1 MATGGKPV
9 CRCNDLK
16 SKPRG
21 IVIVMA
27 DQSTYIAHELS
38 CSVTLPNLHKS
49 ERQVKNDP
57 LSNVMGEDHFRA
69 MLRMG
74 ARWHSRGLGLGKLE
88 AMHLKLGGRLL
99 HHQKRLD
106 CRSQESRE
114 KREGLTNRLDWVLF
128 VLEIKHP
135 CLELRFSILV
145 PQFPSLVDREN
156 VRLQACRKPGS
167 EYVRVGVSQMHPYF
181 VLFLVIIEFRHSSF
195 FRVQE

>member
-1 MATGGKPV
+1 MALERAGTGKVGG
-9 CRCNDLK
+9 D
-16 SKPRG
+16 
-21 IVIVMA
+21 A
-27 DQSTYIAHELS
+27 
-38 CSVTLPNLHKS
+38 
-49 ERQVKNDP
+49 
-57 LSNVMGEDHFRA
+57 
-69 MLRMG
+69 
-74 ARWHSRGLGLGKLE
+74 LE
-88 AMHLKLGGRLL
+88 AWGRLL

-145 PQFPSLVDREN
+145 TQFPSLVDREN